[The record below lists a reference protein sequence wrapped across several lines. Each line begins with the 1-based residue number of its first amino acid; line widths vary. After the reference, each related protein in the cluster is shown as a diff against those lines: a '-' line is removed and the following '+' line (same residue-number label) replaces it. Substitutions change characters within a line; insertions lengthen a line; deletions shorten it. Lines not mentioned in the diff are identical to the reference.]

1 MNKKKLKGLKM
12 FWFASK
18 RVKKYIDIL
27 EKQLSI
33 QNIIIINK
41 ENNVELITKMYELQI
56 VVNKELIAINQS
68 LINKIKDLESGKSTD
83 ATENQ

>member
-1 MNKKKLKGLKM
+1 M

-18 RVKKYIDIL
+18 RVKKYINIL
-27 EKQLSI
+27 EKQLNI
-33 QNIIIINK
+33 QDIIIINK
-41 ENNVELITKMYELQI
+41 ENNVELMTKMYELQI

-83 ATENQ
+83 ETIATTK

>member
-1 MNKKKLKGLKM
+1 M

>member
-1 MNKKKLKGLKM
+1 M

-33 QNIIIINK
+33 HDIIIINK
-41 ENNVELITKMYELQI
+41 DNNVELITKMYELQI

-68 LINKIKDLESGKSTD
+68 LMNKIKDLESGKSTD
-83 ATENQ
+83 ETIATTK